1 MPKIK
6 IQLPGVEAEDKVE
19 VEVTVN
25 GKRRKYAYRIEIF
38 DWEDY
43 AEPGEDRVSCLK
55 RIIRNYDR
63 NWELVQIGE
72 PTDREISILFEQR
85 LPLEAETQELGE
97 VCNDSTGGD

>member
-1 MPKIK
+1 MPRIA
-6 IQLPGVEAEDKVE
+6 IQLPGVEVEDKVE

-43 AEPGEDRVSCLK
+43 AEPGDDRASCLT

-63 NWELVQIGE
+63 NRELVQIGE
-72 PTDREISILFEQR
+72 PTDREISIPFEQR
-85 LPLEAETQELGE
+85 LPLEAETQKI
-97 VCNDSTGGD
+97 GGGMR